1 MCLHVSCL
9 YQLAPQAQAA
19 SAGRKRRPS
28 PSTAQRRAI
37 FVCGSLTQRLHPLP
51 LGLQL
56 TYPTGVHTLSHLRA
70 YAGPPTPA
78 AVRRGEAGSTRWAAL
93 AHYVRRSAAVCE
105 PQLSAERMQEK
116 KKNPKNSKTKA
127 GAAGAW
133 VGAWPWVGGGSLR
146 AARQAHACSG
156 GPRRQNLGA
165 YQGSHAAHQGHVR
178 RASRG
183 ASGEA
188 REGRDLI
195 VVARD
200 EG

>member
-1 MCLHVSCL
+1 MVACYWSIKI
-9 YQLAPQAQAA
+9 APPPDRNPACRGHKAA
-19 SAGRKRRPS
+19 ADN
-28 PSTAQRRAI
+28 I
-37 FVCGSLTQRLHPLP
+37 SLTQRLHPLP
-51 LGLQL
+51 LGLQI
-56 TYPTGVHTLSHLRA
+56 TYATGVHTLLHLRA
-70 YAGPPTPA
+70 DAGTPTPA
-78 AVRRGEAGSTRWAAL
+78 AAHRGEVGTSTRWAAL
-93 AHYVRRSAAVCE
+93 AHYVRCSAAVCE

-133 VGAWPWVGGGSLR
+133 VGAWPWVEADLSALLGKLTP
-146 AARQAHACSG
+146 HACSG